1 MFDETTNDTLKMP
14 QALSIRSIAP
24 AHGLLLDRLKDTD
37 RLVVEVPKDAD
48 VDLSFVQLMEASRN
62 FAAQNNKTI
71 TLKEPADG
79 QVLQTLRRGGF
90 LSRMD
95 EASRQFWL
103 HGKDIS

>member
-14 QALSIRSIAP
+14 QALSIRSIAL

-48 VDLSFVQLMEASRN
+48 ADLSFVQLMEASRN